1 MQPKNLEARIDF
13 ADAIRE
19 SYGPGQAIYIRD
31 DIAQLRRIAA
41 EIARHHETLRD
52 LCAGLTLGNM
62 VTDTDGRRARA
73 DHDPA
78 GGAALECDFLDGL
91 SVEAGALV
99 LAEVE
104 ALFADDDAISAA
116 A

>member
-1 MQPKNLEARIDF
+1 MQPNREAQTAF
-13 ADAIRE
+13 AAAVRE
-19 SYGPGQAIYIRD
+19 SYGRAQAIYIRD

-41 EIARHHETLRD
+41 EIVRHHETLRD

-62 VTDTDGRRARA
+62 VTDASGRRARA

-78 GGAALECDFLDGL
+78 GGVALECDFLDGL

-99 LAEVE
+99 LAEAE
-104 ALFADDDAISAA
+104 ATFADDDAISAA